1 MRPAWAE
8 SSELIKSAPYKSQ
21 FHSHRGTGLK
31 PGENEK
37 RTFEANAPPEK
48 AAPEGQPFW
57 GGTRMLSELEY
68 SGGDG
73 SGQWIHCEPDQTDNP
88 ARRALSAGLSVV
100 LTPCA
105 RTAVARGQFGLS
117 HNPALNPNKNRR
129 ASVLLNR
136 FRF

>member
-1 MRPAWAE
+1 
-8 SSELIKSAPYKSQ
+8 
-21 FHSHRGTGLK
+21 
-31 PGENEK
+31 
-37 RTFEANAPPEK
+37 
-48 AAPEGQPFW
+48 
-57 GGTRMLSELEY
+57 MLSELEY

-117 HNPALNPNKNRR
+117 HNPALNANKTRR
-129 ASVLLNR
+129 QSVLLNK
-136 FRF
+136 FLF